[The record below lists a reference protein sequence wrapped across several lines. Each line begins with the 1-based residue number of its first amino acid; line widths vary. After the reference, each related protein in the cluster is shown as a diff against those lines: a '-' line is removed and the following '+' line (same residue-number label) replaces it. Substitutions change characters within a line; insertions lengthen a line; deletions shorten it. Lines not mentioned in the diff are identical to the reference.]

1 MNKIPLSV
9 FIITKNEADRIATSI
24 KSVINIAEEI
34 IVIDSGS
41 TDNTCKIA
49 EELGAKVF
57 FNQWNGFGEQKVFG
71 EKKCLNPWILN
82 IDADEELSFELSE
95 EITKLIN
102 HSKDSDI
109 IGYKI
114 KIVNKFHFEEKPNK
128 FAYYYNQLRLY
139 KPHYAGFSNSPVH
152 DSVLL
157 KDKTA
162 INKIGQC
169 QNIIFHQ
176 SFRSFQHWIEKINFY
191 SELQALDAWKKGK
204 NISTI
209 KIIIS
214 PILAFFKA
222 LIIRRYICYGSQG
235 IIYSLLF
242 AFSRFAKMI
251 KIREI
256 FLTQKD
262 KK

>member
-9 FIITKNEADRIATSI
+9 FIITKNEADRIATTI

-41 TDNTCKIA
+41 TDNTCKISQ
-49 EELGAKVF
+49 ELGAKVF

-71 EKKCLNPWILN
+71 EQKCLNPWILN
-82 IDADEELSFELSE
+82 IDADEEVSQELAE
-95 EITKLIN
+95 EIRQIIIN
-102 HSKDSDI
+102 HQKQDL

-114 KIVNKFHFEEKPNK
+114 KIVNKFRFEEKPNK

-139 KPHYAGFSNSPVH
+139 QSKYAGFSTSAVH

-157 KDKTA
+157 KDKTS
-162 INKIGQC
+162 IDKIGQC
-169 QNIIFHQ
+169 QNIIYHQ
-176 SFRSFQHWIEKINFY
+176 SFRSFKHWIEKINFY
-191 SELQALDAWKKGK
+191 SELQAMDNWKKGK
-204 NISTI
+204 NVSTI
-209 KIIIS
+209 KIITS

-251 KIREI
+251 KIREL
-256 FLTQKD
+256 FLAQKD